1 MVNKLSENC
10 SSAHC
15 TKSKVWNLEKMG
27 RNSGNPLHSAPSD
40 FFGYYVEDVSDDG
53 CPLSPKRKSPKTK
66 ESRGNFDQDMS
77 PPSSSRLKTLTDSDR
92 LLDEEDDANLYDDFD
107 IEGVSKEEMAFWS
120 QLAPVGQKLTDVE
133 TSPPQIQAKLD
144 KAPSVCWSCLAHI
157 TLTHHIAST
166 SATKS
171 SPSAAKLMNHFIRR
185 HPFFAQQSLSQYTT
199 SERRKFERD
208 VYDLARAQSLSK
220 AQAKSQTVKA
230 RAMCGEEKYD
240 SENSALGDE
249 LDDSKEALKRTSA
262 ASVIKST
269 SSEVLPSIET
279 KGILDIQSP
288 GHQQVYSVDA
298 KKEPPKTKGNGHQT
312 QTPQLHASRIQGP
325 DRRTKVD
332 RTVQETKPKAQD
344 SPLAQHISV
353 AAEKSKADPKAKR
366 RERKKAK
373 RQAAKDNSK
382 TQEPL
387 ATNHNLSSDGA
398 GPNNII
404 APPTKGPNDPK
415 SEAEAHQNFLI
426 SNERDPHEHSQTA
439 DKSRKD
445 LEEAKKRS
453 IAFDAELRASRD
465 NINEHAIDLY
475 NQGKYK
481 GASKEMR
488 DDLKGMA
495 AERKAMNEDKTNF
508 AKAESTSKKTKKRKS
523 VAAEEIEEK
532 TDSKKRKRKSN
543 GHSKPEDLPSPKIS
557 GFHSPMIQ

>member
-1 MVNKLSENC
+1 
-10 SSAHC
+10 
-15 TKSKVWNLEKMG
+15 MG
-27 RNSGNPLHSAPSD
+27 RNSGNPLHSVPSD

-66 ESRGNFDQDMS
+66 EPRGKFDQDMSPPSSSDMS

-92 LLDEEDDANLYDDFD
+92 LLDEEDDENLYDDFD

-133 TSPPQIQAKLD
+133 TSPLEIQAKLD
-144 KAPSVCWSCLAHI
+144 KAPSACWSCLAHI

-208 VYDLARAQSLSK
+208 VYDFARAQSLSK
-220 AQAKSQTVKA
+220 AQAKAQTIKA
-230 RAMCGEEKYD
+230 RAMCGEEEYD

-249 LDDSKEALKRTSA
+249 LDDSKEALNRTSA
-262 ASVIKST
+262 ANVIKST

-279 KGILDIQSP
+279 KDILDIQSP
-288 GHQQVYSVDA
+288 GHQQICSVDA
-298 KKEPPKTKGNGHQT
+298 KEEPPKTKGNRHQT

-332 RTVQETKPKAQD
+332 KTVQEIKPKAQD
-344 SPLAQHISV
+344 SPLAQHILV
-353 AAEKSKADPKAKR
+353 AAEKSKVDPKAGR

-382 TQEPL
+382 TQESL
-387 ATNHNLSSDGA
+387 TTNHNLSSDGA
-398 GPNNII
+398 GPNNIV
-404 APPTKGPNDPK
+404 PPATKGPNDPK
-415 SEAEAHQNFLI
+415 SETEAHKNFLI
-426 SNERDPHEHSQTA
+426 SNERESHEHSQTA
-439 DKSRKD
+439 GKSRKD

-465 NINEHAIDLY
+465 YINEHAIDLY

-495 AERKAMNEDKTNF
+495 AERKAMNEDKANV
-508 AKAESTSKKTKKRKS
+508 AKAESTSKKRKKRKS

-532 TDSKKRKRKSN
+532 TDSKRKKRKSN